1 LTANTSL
8 ISEAAIALP
17 FRFTA
22 AGNVQ
27 IETTQSAIWADR
39 VKSALGTIQGQRL
52 LYSDFGTNIPA
63 TAWDTR
69 SVMQETLADAINSMF
84 LSLFP
89 TLILDDVNIFSEDSS
104 NTIYADVT
112 YRLPNQE
119 TIRTQTGIATL
130 SGIYPLYEENK

>member
-1 LTANTSL
+1 MATTNSL

-27 IETTQSAIWADR
+27 IETTQAAIWADR

-63 TAWDTR
+63 TAWSTR
-69 SVMQETLADAINSMF
+69 TVMQETLADTINSMF

-89 TLILDDVNIFSEDSS
+89 TLILDDVSISVDDSS
-104 NTIYADVT
+104 NTIYADVI

-130 SGIYPLYEENK
+130 SGIYPIYEENK